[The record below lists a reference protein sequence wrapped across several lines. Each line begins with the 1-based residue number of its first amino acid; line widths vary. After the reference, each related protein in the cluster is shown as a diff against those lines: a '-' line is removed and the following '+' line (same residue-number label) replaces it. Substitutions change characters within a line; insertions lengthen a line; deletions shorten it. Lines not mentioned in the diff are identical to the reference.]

1 MVRCWPAGC
10 PTAADCADADEGC
23 RPDEGAATHGAG
35 AGAGEGGGGLGR
47 RQVLRPVLLEAN
59 SNPSFN
65 IEHDTGADGQ
75 AAVVSHVDRR
85 IKVRGGLHTARSR

>member
-1 MVRCWPAGC
+1 
-10 PTAADCADADEGC
+10 
-23 RPDEGAATHGAG
+23 
-35 AGAGEGGGGLGR
+35 LGR

-75 AAVVSHVDRR
+75 AAVVSQVDRRIKVRTVQDRR